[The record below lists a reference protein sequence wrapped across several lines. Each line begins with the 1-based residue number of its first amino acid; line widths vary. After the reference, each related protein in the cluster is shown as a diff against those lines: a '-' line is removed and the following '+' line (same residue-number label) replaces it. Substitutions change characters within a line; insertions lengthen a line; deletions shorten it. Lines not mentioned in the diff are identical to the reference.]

1 MQNLNLCKT
10 HRFTELLVIRSPM
23 PIYIRKKNVEIF
35 KLYQN
40 CRNDVQFNSSLRKKE
55 KKKVIFFF
63 FFVFRFTNKQIQKIE
78 KRKSISAFPFS
89 FYLQKYTKKRKTKTY
104 FCFPFFVLFK
114 KYQKS
119 EKQKLTSVFRFIY
132 SPNKFLFVILGNGLW
147 GGGGGGGGGGGRVA
161 WAKSQG
167 MVRGHRPL

>member
-63 FFVFRFTNKQIQKIE
+63 F
-78 KRKSISAFPFS
+78 S
-89 FYLQKYTKKRKTKTY
+89 
-104 FCFPFFVLFK
+104 FFVLLTNKYK
-114 KYQKS
+114 K
-119 EKQKLTSVFRFIY
+119 
-132 SPNKFLFVILGNGLW
+132 
-147 GGGGGGGGGGGRVA
+147 
-161 WAKSQG
+161 
-167 MVRGHRPL
+167 